1 MKTYCCSLIDF
12 NKKSDFCKPW
22 KNIVF
27 SKCVKGL
34 KEARRL
40 YDIPV
45 SYNYNIKGFSG
56 WKNGKQFIIKE
67 V

>member
-12 NKKSDFCKPW
+12 NTLSDLKKPW
-22 KNIVF
+22 KNMVF
-27 SKCVKGL
+27 SKYVKGL